1 MSPGSIPGVPTSQ
14 GTRRSSCRPLPP
26 RVPAGSPRPA
36 AGAGPS
42 GSGAHL
48 ARAAAGRGVQV
59 ERAAPAGGVPFL
71 RPAAPPLCSVPC
83 RSSPVVLGSARHAA
97 KGEAAS
103 RHGRCT
109 WAWPGAQTS
118 ERQVQRGGG
127 ALQGLCFQGVLGAS
141 SVPAKWGPLG
151 PSGARVPQG
160 VGRGVGRA
168 SAGHTW
174 SRRVSERS
182 TPGLAPRRGLA
193 STRSAHTDACGDGT
207 AGRGGR
213 PARPRPASKRQRRAA
228 SGQQLCPAGRPRLG
242 GAGGRRLEL
251 RAGACLGVTLP
262 VPADGP
268 LDTDRGPLRRVPT
281 AGGARARSAPGSSP
295 PSRQAGAR
303 EEQRPV
309 RGSARET
316 PAE

>member
-1 MSPGSIPGVPTSQ
+1 M
-14 GTRRSSCRPLPP
+14 
-26 RVPAGSPRPA
+26 
-36 AGAGPS
+36 
-42 GSGAHL
+42 
-48 ARAAAGRGVQV
+48 
-59 ERAAPAGGVPFL
+59 
-71 RPAAPPLCSVPC
+71 
-83 RSSPVVLGSARHAA
+83 LGCH
-97 KGEAAS
+97 K
-103 RHGRCT
+103 
-109 WAWPGAQTS
+109 
-118 ERQVQRGGG
+118 
-127 ALQGLCFQGVLGAS
+127 
-141 SVPAKWGPLG
+141 
-151 PSGARVPQG
+151 G
-160 VGRGVGRA
+160 VGRGVGGA

-281 AGGARARSAPGSSP
+281 EDGGTQAPGRRGPCTLRSRQLPAQQTGRRAGGAE
-295 PSRQAGAR
+295 AR
-303 EEQRPV
+303 ERV
-309 RGSARET
+309 STRNARGVSVLLRA
-316 PAE
+316 AL